1 MGDFEHGLRSGASQ
15 SGGMFERCPPKF
27 RVSPGHSSWDL
38 GGFCTNPGISIARW
52 LFLGFNDKEE
62 VLGLTRPSPPIS
74 REFPVRLVGG
84 FLRLRL
90 PESKRGCW
98 P

>member
-62 VLGLTRPSPPIS
+62 VLGLHSPQPSNLQGIPCSASWWIS
-74 REFPVRLVGG
+74 EAKAP
-84 FLRLRL
+84 
-90 PESKRGCW
+90 
-98 P
+98 